1 MRYLRHSTEISGFF
15 FAVDPARVGSLPR
28 LAGDGG
34 AAANAG
40 GPVLRGAG
48 EGALG
53 GVGRRLVAVTA
64 AEGALGL
71 DHGLD
76 VGRLPHPAA
85 PQLLD
90 VRPRPLVEAE
100 PRALL
105 FGLAIEGSAG
115 P

>member
-1 MRYLRHSTEISGFF
+1 MFR
-15 FAVDPARVGSLPR
+15 
-28 LAGDGG
+28 
-34 AAANAG
+34 
-40 GPVLRGAG
+40 GPG

-53 GVGRRLVAVTA
+53 GVGRRPVAVTA

-105 FGLAIEGSAG
+105 FGLAIEGSAE
-115 P
+115 PWRVNLSHELPFLRPKPIPRS

>member
-1 MRYLRHSTEISGFF
+1 MSVNSRREPEASACL
-15 FAVDPARVGSLPR
+15 
-28 LAGDGG
+28 
-34 AAANAG
+34 
-40 GPVLRGAG
+40 
-48 EGALG
+48 
-53 GVGRRLVAVTA
+53 GRRLVVAGVGV

-105 FGLAIEGSAG
+105 FGLAIEGSAE
-115 P
+115 PWRVNLSHELPLHRPKPIPRS